1 MNIKHKPNQGI
12 HLAKNQHGTLPLDP
26 NAGFYCVS
34 FPAVDVEMSSVMFC
48 SSNLSTRCPNS
59 FHFSQLTKS
68 PLWQAHKAALKPIKC
83 FSCPLPSYDPS
94 PKAPH
99 CCALLGGMGKRVAW
113 ETNMPKPLIP
123 SSNYYYSIPSSHLCL
138 LMTLEISCLLT
149 NYSLIQVILRSALA
163 ISYSSIMLRL
173 LHAARISKVFSGAHP
188 KAKGWLAESKV
199 EQPSGGC
206 EVLSAT
212 GNTSRRHLMQPR
224 LAAINPRQ
232 SG

>member
-1 MNIKHKPNQGI
+1 MNIKHKPSQGI
-12 HLAKNQHGTLPLDP
+12 HLAKNQHGTLALDP

-59 FHFSQLTKS
+59 FHFSQLAKS
-68 PLWQAHKAALKPIKC
+68 PLWQAHMAALKPIKC

-94 PKAPH
+94 PQAPH

-173 LHAARISKVFSGAHP
+173 LHAAKISKVLWGTSQGQGMTDRIKGRATIGRLRSAICHWEHFSQAP
-188 KAKGWLAESKV
+188 DAA
-199 EQPSGGC
+199 PIGGDK
-206 EVLSAT
+206 
-212 GNTSRRHLMQPR
+212 
-224 LAAINPRQ
+224 PRQ